1 MEDISKFIGIKHGY
15 AGNDFDKCDCF
26 GLVQLFYKEHGWPQ
40 KFDDGKPYPKE
51 YEYARPKFWRRL
63 YEYLLWNFTKVE
75 MQNLEFGDVVVF
87 KINGC
92 IHMGIYL
99 EYGKMLAMEVPTIE
113 GESESTIY
121 HRPMWENCFK
131 CGFRRK
137 A

>member
-1 MEDISKFIGIKHGY
+1 MEDISKYIGIKHKY
-15 AGNDFDKCDCF
+15 AGNTFDGCDCF

-40 KFDDGKPYPKE
+40 KFEDGEPYPEE

-63 YEYLLWNFTKVE
+63 YEYLFANFTKVD
-75 MQNLEFGDVVVF
+75 MGKLAFGDVVVF
-87 KINGC
+87 KVNGC

-121 HRPMWENCFK
+121 HRPVWSQCFK
-131 CGFRRK
+131 CGFRRRK
-137 A
+137 